1 MGVTATAMNNSPC
14 VPGIAVKTRFCN
26 EYCTNYPGN
35 QENCL
40 EGDPA
45 SLQLAAESTVTIS

>member
-1 MGVTATAMNNSPC
+1 MGVTAGAVDNSPC
-14 VPGIAVKTRFCN
+14 IPKIAVKTRCYN
-26 EYCTNYPGN
+26 EYYTNYPGN

-45 SLQLAAESTVTIS
+45 SLQLTAESTVTIS